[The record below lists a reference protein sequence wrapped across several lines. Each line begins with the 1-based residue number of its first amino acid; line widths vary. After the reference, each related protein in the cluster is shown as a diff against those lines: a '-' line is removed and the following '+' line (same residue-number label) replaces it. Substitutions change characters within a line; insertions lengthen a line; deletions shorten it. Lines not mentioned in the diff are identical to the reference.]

1 MHWRVALQAG
11 RAHALRMEF
20 YEQSGVA
27 TARLFWSSAHRTRQ
41 VVPPERL
48 RPSLPATRP

>member
-41 VVPPERL
+41 VVPTERL